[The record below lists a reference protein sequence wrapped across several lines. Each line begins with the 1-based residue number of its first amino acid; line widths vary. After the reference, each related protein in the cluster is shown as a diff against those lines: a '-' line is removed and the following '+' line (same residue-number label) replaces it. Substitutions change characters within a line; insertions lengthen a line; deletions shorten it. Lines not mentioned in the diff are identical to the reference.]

1 MCGARDRG
9 GEPVNPFFFGSS
21 KSPLYGV
28 YHPPR
33 SVTGAAKAV
42 LLCYPMGAEYMR
54 AHRAFRQL
62 TTLLTKGGA
71 HVLRFDYFG
80 TGDSAGEG
88 TEATLSRWREDIGT
102 AIEELT
108 ETAHVERTTVVGLR
122 FGGTL
127 AALATEGRKDVEQ
140 VVLWDP
146 ILDGAVYVR
155 EMLAVHE
162 AEQRARSARR
172 GQPVAGVHGFPLTEA
187 LRREIGEISMERWV
201 GNGVRRID
209 VVTSSERPAAAALA
223 LRLAHAGCAAEHA
236 VYPSNGNWA
245 ESDAFGSALIPQGI
259 IQGVVGR
266 VLGTGVTA

>member
-1 MCGARDRG
+1 M
-9 GEPVNPFFFGSS
+9 NPFYFGSS

-33 SVTGAAKAV
+33 AGEGAGKAV

-62 TTLLTKGGA
+62 TTLLVKGGA

-88 TEATLSRWREDIGT
+88 TDATVARWLEDIDV
-102 AIEELT
+102 AIDELK
-108 ETAHVERTTVVGLR
+108 ETAQATTVVIVGLR

-127 AALATEGRKDVEQ
+127 AALASTERSDVEQ

-146 ILDGAVYVR
+146 IIDGTQYVQDQ
-155 EMLAVHE
+155 LVVHE
-162 AEQRARSARR
+162 GERRRR
-172 GQPVAGVHGFPLTEA
+172 GGPANAETAGVHGFPLTRAMRAAIEPID
-187 LRREIGEISMERWV
+187 LLTWPGGNSRIEI
-201 GNGVRRID
+201 
-209 VVTSSERPAAAALA
+209 VTSAEREDARDLA
-223 LRLAHAGCAAEHA
+223 GRLAGRGRA
-236 VYPSNGNWA
+236 VRAQVFPSNGNWA

-259 IQGVVGR
+259 IQGVLGC
-266 VLGTGVTA
+266 VLGDKVTSA